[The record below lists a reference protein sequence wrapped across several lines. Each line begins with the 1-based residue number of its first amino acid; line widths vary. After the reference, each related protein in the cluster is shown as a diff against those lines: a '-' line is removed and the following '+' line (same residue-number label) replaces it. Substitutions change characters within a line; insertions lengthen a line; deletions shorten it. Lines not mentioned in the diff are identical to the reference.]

1 MTNDPSRDGV
11 SAERRLA
18 RLADERTTLF
28 ARAGT
33 VNGLSKDDHAR
44 LGAIERQIDEC
55 FLEIRRNRAARD
67 ADRFTAETHVIRRGL
82 RPPSRDV

>member
-1 MTNDPSRDGV
+1 V

-44 LGAIERQIDEC
+44 LGAIERQIDD
-55 FLEIRRNRAARD
+55 LAAAM
-67 ADRFTAETHVIRRGL
+67 ADVVRLVT
-82 RPPSRDV
+82 